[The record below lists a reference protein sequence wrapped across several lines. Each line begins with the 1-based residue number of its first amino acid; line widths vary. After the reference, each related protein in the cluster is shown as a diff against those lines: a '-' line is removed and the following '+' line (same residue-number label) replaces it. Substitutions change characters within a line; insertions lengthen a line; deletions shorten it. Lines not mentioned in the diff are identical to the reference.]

1 MQLVGQRIYQIIWR
15 QFIQNYKGGRGG
27 KFLEKLC
34 CCVGGGGGGGV
45 KQDKLVLSTE
55 LIM

>member
-15 QFIQNYKGGRGG
+15 QFIQNYKGGRGVS
-27 KFLEKLC
+27 FLKNC
-34 CCVGGGGGGGV
+34 AAASVGGGEGGV

>member
-15 QFIQNYKGGRGG
+15 QFIQKCKGEEGVS
-27 KFLEKLC
+27 FLKNC
-34 CCVGGGGGGGV
+34 AAASVGGGEV
-45 KQDKLVLSTE
+45 KQDKLILSTE